1 MKNIIRWFKRL
12 LGLVILFTFI
22 IEFLLCVVTLGLYY
36 PWNENGDP
44 NSKLQNLALDLL
56 NS

>member
-1 MKNIIRWFKRL
+1 MIIRWFKRL
-12 LGLVILFTFI
+12 LGLVLLFTFV
-22 IEFLLCVVTLGLYY
+22 IEALLYVVSIGMYT

-44 NSKLQNLALDLL
+44 DSKIQNLALDLL